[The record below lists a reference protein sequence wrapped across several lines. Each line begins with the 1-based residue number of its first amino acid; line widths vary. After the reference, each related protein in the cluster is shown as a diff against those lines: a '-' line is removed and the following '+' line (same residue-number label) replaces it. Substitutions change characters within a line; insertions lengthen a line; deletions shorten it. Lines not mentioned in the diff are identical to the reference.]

1 MVVPRFFDRCR
12 YPAAAGCCSLERT
25 SRTKVEAN
33 WQQPLALSSQALP
46 VDPALF
52 LSAARGPVR
61 PHLRPNPRLNA
72 PTRHI
77 VWAVRPVLG
86 LGRFRPVFGTRRPL
100 NSGQTSPS
108 SAASTGW
115 RSGCS
120 GTHLGATGGTQNT
133 LAPNRNKARQLRCT
147 RQGLVRVPLSNTKYG
162 GNDGKTGGDR
172 TPVME
177 ASISE
182 SSGIPK
188 RKNLPQPCGMKP
200 SPAVHRAS
208 IYSLSGIALQ
218 RLTYG
223 YGKFGLACP

>member
-1 MVVPRFFDRCR
+1 MPRFFDRCR

-33 WQQPLALSSQALP
+33 LATTFGLKFASSTGGP
-46 VDPALF
+46 
-52 LSAARGPVR
+52 GPVFCLPPEGQSGPICGPTPGLTLQLDTSSGPFGPFLVSAGSGPFLAPGR
-61 PHLRPNPRLNA
+61 SLN
-72 PTRHI
+72 
-77 VWAVRPVLG
+77 L
-86 LGRFRPVFGTRRPL
+86 
-100 NSGQTSPS
+100 GQTSPS